1 MFFVPFLWAVE
12 RNVISTG
19 FLINFHRLFVVFGS
33 GEVGRGVVVCA
44 GGFGKLGLAAWELVV
59 GLGRIKGRSSF
70 SKMSE
75 ENSGFRNYQGLSRNP
90 RL

>member
-1 MFFVPFLWAVE
+1 MFSSCFLFHFFGQLKEMSFQQVFLLISIDCLLSSV
-12 RNVISTG
+12 RVI
-19 FLINFHRLFVVFGS
+19 L

-44 GGFGKLGLAAWELVV
+44 GGFGKLSLAAWELVV

-75 ENSGFRNYQGLSRNP
+75 EIQVLGIIKD
-90 RL
+90 

>member
-1 MFFVPFLWAVE
+1 MIL
-12 RNVISTG
+12 
-19 FLINFHRLFVVFGS
+19 

-75 ENSGFRNYQGLSRNP
+75 EIQVLGIIKD
-90 RL
+90 